1 MEQYFSKNE
10 IENLEVR
17 YKGNLINSISGYKSA
32 NLIGT
37 INKAGISNLSIVS
50 SVIHLGSDPAL
61 MGFIMRP
68 TSVPRHTYNNLK
80 NNGSFTINQVHE
92 NIMGKAH
99 FSSARFEEEESEFA
113 ALELTEEYQQDFPA
127 PFVKA
132 SHIKIGLKFEDEK
145 LISNGCRLIIG
156 SIQHLIISS
165 SALKKDGSLNLE
177 VIDTVAVAGLN
188 KYYTG
193 KFMKEFP
200 YAKKKDIEEYL
211 TKKPKERPDN
221 VVFNEDTKRYDAGL
235 KAYNTNVGAPSIQH
249 QNLGKWKRIGS
260 TKVNHHL
267 ETKFE
272 HIKSQY
278 QDVLDIYE
286 WNQKI
291 YDSKFNFEPITG
303 MNYHL
308 YEKVDG
314 SLFLSII
321 DPSDWNKKHL
331 GSFKLD
337 EDRIF
342 RKLDPN
348 QTNIII

>member
-10 IENLEVR
+10 IEDLEVR

-37 INKAGISNLSIVS
+37 INKDGLTNLSIVS
-50 SVIHLGSDPAL
+50 SVVHLGSDPAL

-68 TSVPRHTYNNLK
+68 TTVTRHTYNNLK
-80 NNGSFTINQVHE
+80 SNGSFTINQVHE
-92 NIMGKAH
+92 NITAKAH
-99 FSSARFEEEESEFA
+99 FSSARFSDDESEFS
-113 ALELTEEYQQDFPA
+113 ALQLEEEYQENFPA

-156 SIQHLIISS
+156 SIEHLRISS
-165 SALKKDGSLNLE
+165 NALKKDGSLSLE
-177 VIDTVAVAGLN
+177 VIDTVAVSGLN
-188 KYYTG
+188 KYYGG
-193 KFMKEFP
+193 KFINEYP
-200 YAKKKDIEEYL
+200 YAKKKNLEEYL
-211 TKKPKERPDN
+211 TRKPKDRPDN
-221 VVFNEDTKRYDAGL
+221 VVFNEESKRYDASL
-235 KAYNTNVGAPSIQH
+235 KAYNTNIGAPSIQH
-249 QNLGKWKRIGS
+249 TNLGKWKRIGS
-260 TKVNHHL
+260 SKVNHHL

-272 HIKSQY
+272 EIKNQY

-291 YDSKFNFEPITG
+291 YDSKFNFEPIAG

-308 YEKVDG
+308 YEKEDNT
-314 SLFLSII
+314 LFLSII
-321 DPSDWNKKHL
+321 APTDWNKKHI

-342 RKLDPN
+342 RKLDLN
-348 QTNIII
+348 QKKIII